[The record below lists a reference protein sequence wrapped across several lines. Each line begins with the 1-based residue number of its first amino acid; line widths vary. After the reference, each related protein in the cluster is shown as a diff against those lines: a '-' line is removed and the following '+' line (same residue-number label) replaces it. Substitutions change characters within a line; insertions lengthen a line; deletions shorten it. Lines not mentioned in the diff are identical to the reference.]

1 LIAILTLQALRGQS
15 IVHPDGWTLLAV
27 AADAALVGL
36 CARVVGAPVGPA
48 IKADWSRQ

>member
-36 CARVVGAPVGPA
+36 GARVVGAPVGPA